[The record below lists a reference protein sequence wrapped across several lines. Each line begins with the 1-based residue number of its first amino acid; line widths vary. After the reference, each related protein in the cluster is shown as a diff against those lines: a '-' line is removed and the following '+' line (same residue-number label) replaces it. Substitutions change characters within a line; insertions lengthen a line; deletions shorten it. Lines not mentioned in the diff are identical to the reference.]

1 MVGGPGRRLVAL
13 PPPLLLLLLGAVGGY
28 NVDVT
33 VPVIKYAPRSA
44 SYFGFAVAQHAVWQR
59 HDNRSVP
66 V

>member
-1 MVGGPGRRLVAL
+1 MVGGPGRRLLAL
-13 PPPLLLLLLGAVGGY
+13 PLLLLLLGAVRGY

-44 SYFGFAVAQHAVWQR
+44 SYFGFSVAQHAVWQR